1 VNLNERIA
9 RGRDDDSA
17 TAAALGALSGRFDEG
32 YTNGAAVREPLPP
45 PVDPHAEL
53 KSRVHR
59 ACIAKLGAALY
70 SIESTQELTKRV
82 KDVVAEELALDRT
95 PLSRIERVRVQQ
107 EIADDILGYGP
118 LEPFLRDETI
128 TEIMVNGARDVYIE
142 RDGVIEPADVSFSD
156 DAHVLRIIDRIVS
169 QVGRRVDEASPMVD
183 ARLPDGSRVNAIIPP
198 LALRGPTLTIR
209 KFSQDPYTLADLAA
223 FGSLTPSAA
232 TFLGAC
238 VRGKVNVL
246 ISGGT
251 GSGKTT
257 LLNAL
262 SAFVP
267 GNERIV
273 TIEDAAEL
281 QLQQRHVVALESRP
295 PNVEGEGEVRIREL
309 VRNAL
314 RMRPDRIIVGEVRG
328 AETLDMLQAMNTGH
342 EGSLTTIHANTPRD
356 AVHRLEMLVLMGG
369 VELPVRAIRE
379 QIASAFDLIVH
390 LVRLVDGSRRVSRI
404 TEVSGLE
411 GDVVTLQDLFL
422 ARSADDDLG
431 VNRRYA
437 LLGPLRSTGLLPN
450 FLPKLAT
457 SGVELPHNLFEETFE

>member
-1 VNLNERIA
+1 MNLNERIA
-9 RGRDDDSA
+9 RGRDD
-17 TAAALGALSGRFDEG
+17 TAKAAVLGTLSGRYEEG
-32 YTNGAAVREPLPP
+32 YTNGTTAHEPLPA

-82 KDVVAEELALDRT
+82 LDVVAEELALDRT
-95 PLSRIERVRVQQ
+95 PLSRVERVRVQQ

-128 TEIMVNGARDVYIE
+128 TEIMVNGARDVYVE

-223 FGSLTPSAA
+223 FGSLTPTAA

-246 ISGGT
+246 VSGGT

-356 AVHRLEMLVLMGG
+356 ALSRLEMLVLIAG
-369 VELPVRAIRE
+369 VDLPLRAVRE

-390 LVRLVDGSRRVSRI
+390 LVRLVDGSRRIARI

-411 GDVVTLQDLFL
+411 GDIVTLQDLFL
-422 ARSADDDLG
+422 TRSGEEATNG
-431 VNRRYA
+431 GGRPT
-437 LLGPLRSTGLLPN
+437 LLGPLRAAGLRPN
-450 FLPKLAT
+450 FLSKFA
-457 SGVELPHNLFEETFE
+457 